1 MFLIYERD
9 RRMNDRKR
17 CRTVAAFLVLILV
30 LFNGTLLLPQSL
42 AAEEDSDRAPHVVDW
57 GLFDEETG
65 TQTSLMESGVIEGDP
80 SGMVFYIK
88 FDHNVAQMDGTTNI
102 GEQNCGLVSVASNGG
117 KRVDAT
123 AWVKD
128 TQLEFQYRQCIFVA
142 ITGPIDPK
150 KYYHIAVAPGITAKN
165 GFTNNGGTDL
175 YFSFP
180 TSGGGD
186 TPVPLDEPAGEG
198 ENAAEQ
204 NTEKAASDT
213 KKAENEKAAAKD
225 SKKTNASANQ
235 AGSGSSQG
243 ARNYNRNTQTANRE
257 NAGNGTKMPLPQ
269 KPQAVLRIYQI
280 DAGVFG
286 NPAEEAAAEEQ
297 KNDDSADATGMDAR
311 SMIAMSVMI
320 ALCLLMIAAGA
331 ACESLSFRYRLRH
344 R

>member
-186 TPVPLDEPAGEG
+186 TPVPLDEPAGETG
-198 ENAAEQ
+198 NIEADDPEETAPDGG
-204 NTEKAASDT
+204 KAGG
-213 KKAENEKAAAKD
+213 EKAAAKD
-225 SKKTNASANQ
+225 SDSTASGEQ

-243 ARNYNRNTQTANRE
+243 TRDYKKNTQTAKRE

-269 KPQAVLRIYQI
+269 KPQAAIEIYRI

-297 KNDDSADATGMDAR
+297 KNDDSADAAGMDAR